1 MPTIIN
7 FILNETQKPN
17 TREFFRNQVI
27 VEFLKETPGT
37 GSGNLA
43 SKYEYNVEPTAS
55 GHDIF
60 LQRPAQ
66 LNKGMDFTIRI
77 RNWTFSNNRI
87 KDAPRHDDIINDLID
102 KKNNNPIEY
111 QKVAQIINM
120 LYLCQ
125 QVPTNLYTNI
135 SFNIGLPIETT
146 LKAIKWL
153 FIEQDVTYWNWSG
166 RAMFYEGLK
175 GKGLC

>member
-1 MPTIIN
+1 MTTIIN
-7 FILNETQKPN
+7 FILNENGNPN

-27 VEFLKETPGT
+27 LEFLKEVAGT
-37 GSGNLA
+37 GSGDLA
-43 SKYEYNVEPTAS
+43 SKYEYNVETTAS
-55 GHDIF
+55 GHNIF

-77 RNWTFSNNRI
+77 RNYTFPNNRI
-87 KDAPRHDDIINDLID
+87 KDAPKHDDIINDLID
-102 KKNNNPIEY
+102 KKSNNPIEY
-111 QKVAQIINM
+111 IKVAQIINM

-125 QVPTNLYTNI
+125 QIPINLYTNI
-135 SFNIGLPIETT
+135 SFNIGMPIETT

-166 RAMFYEGLK
+166 REMFYNGLK
-175 GKGLC
+175 KNGLC